1 MSGSLELDLY
11 SLEVHFNGSDKDD
24 GDSTAAASHPVL
36 VALDDTEVK
45 RIKST
50 LRSSGVSRELYLW
63 NRRDPMVRVQ
73 AKLGAPDPAEDGRV
87 TLKVKH
93 FEVVVVPLALTLTRK
108 AVATLVDFFAN
119 EAKEKRHDVKARAAF
134 LPGASAAASAASA
147 SAAAAAP
154 VAAAS
159 GEPAPRASGA
169 KAAAAT
175 AGRDARALLFGAD
188 ATSRGSP
195 AAPGSPTSGD
205 EGFRADGGGGKAPAG
220 GLHLQYLRLGQL
232 LLFVSYRGEN
242 WAKLEDFDSLQVK
255 IHPFVARDQVTSLSA
270 LAVGVRNHVVVDLLS
285 QVSRN
290 FVNIGA
296 FLATKFSWCSSSDA
310 TEGVSQG
317 SLARAAADAGAAA
330 AEAGDGRD
338 SRALLFGRTQEPGD
352 KAPSFL
358 EKMRVFKR

>member
-1 MSGSLELDLY
+1 M
-11 SLEVHFNGSDKDD
+11 
-24 GDSTAAASHPVL
+24 
-36 VALDDTEVK
+36 
-45 RIKST
+45 
-50 LRSSGVSRELYLW
+50 SRELYLW

-93 FEVVVVPLALTLTRK
+93 FEVVAVPLALTLTRK
-108 AVATLVDFFAN
+108 AVATLVDFFAAPN
-119 EAKEKRHDVKARAAF
+119 EAKEKRHDVRSRAAF
-134 LPGASAAASAASA
+134 LPGASAAASAPSA

-159 GEPAPRASGA
+159 GEPASRASGA
-169 KAAAAT
+169 KAAAT
-175 AGRDARALLFGAD
+175 AGGRDARALLFGAD
-188 ATSRGSP
+188 ATGRGSP

-205 EGFRADGGGGKAPAG
+205 GGFRAEGGGGKAPAG

-330 AEAGDGRD
+330 TEAGEGRD